1 MFSNIKEVFEGEFYP
16 RKSCRIK
23 INYIKHDILKT
34 GFSEKCQDLAP

>member
-16 RKSCRIK
+16 HKSCRIK